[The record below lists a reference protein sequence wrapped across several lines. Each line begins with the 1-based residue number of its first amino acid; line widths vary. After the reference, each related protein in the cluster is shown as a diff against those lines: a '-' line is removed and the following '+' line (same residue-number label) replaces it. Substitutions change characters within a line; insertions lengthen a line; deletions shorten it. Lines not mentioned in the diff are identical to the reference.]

1 MDRTSKRLILLALLF
16 ALLVGLGVYRFLANL
31 ENMSVVQYTEEVVI
45 AIEDIPART
54 TIAYDMVKVE
64 RVPVGTRHEKAS
76 AQAAQI
82 IGQLTTQPIVA
93 GEQILSTRLYTSAQQ
108 AGLSYQLASGYRALS
123 VGINQRIS
131 VAYQVRPGDF
141 VDIIV
146 SYEPTPQTTESVIML
161 QNIQVLAMGQEMKAG
176 VAALTTAETI
186 TLAVR
191 PEQAERLVWAED
203 YGRIRL
209 MLRPVLDS
217 QVVST
222 PGATTQSVDGR

>member
-1 MDRTSKRLILLALLF
+1 MDRTSKRLILLAVLF
-16 ALLVGLGVYRFLANL
+16 ALLVGLGVYRFLASL

-45 AIEDIPART
+45 AIKDIPART
-54 TIAYDMVKVE
+54 TVTFDMVEVE
-64 RVPVGTRHEKAS
+64 RVPVGTRHEKAFTQI
-76 AQAAQI
+76 AQV
-82 IGQLTTQPIVA
+82 IGQVTTQPIVA
-93 GEQILSTRLYTSAQQ
+93 GEQTLSSRLFASAQQ
-108 AGLSYQLASGYRALS
+108 AGLSYQLATGFRALS

-146 SYEPTPQTTESVIML
+146 SYEPTQQTTESVIML

-176 VAALTTAETI
+176 TAAPTTAETI

-209 MLRPVLDS
+209 ILRPALDS
-217 QVVST
+217 QIVST
-222 PGATTQSVDGR
+222 PGATTHSVDGR